1 MADCLFCQIVDGAI
15 PADILRQDEDVMAF
29 RDIAPQAPDHVLVIP
44 TRHVVA
50 ARDAR
55 GPEGERLLG
64 RLMTVATELAT
75 ELGLD
80 EAGYRLVTN
89 TGVDGGQA
97 VFHLHLHLLGGRA
110 MTWPP
115 G

>member
-1 MADCLFCQIVDGAI
+1 MADCLFCQIVDGTI
-15 PADILRQDEDVMAF
+15 PADIIRRDDEVIAF
-29 RDIAPQAPDHVLVIP
+29 RDISPQAPHHVLIIP
-44 TRHVVA
+44 TRHLEA
-50 ARDAR
+50 ARDAQ
-55 GPEGERLLG
+55 GSAGEQLLG
-64 RLMTVATELAT
+64 RLVKVATEVAS

-110 MTWPP
+110 MAWPP